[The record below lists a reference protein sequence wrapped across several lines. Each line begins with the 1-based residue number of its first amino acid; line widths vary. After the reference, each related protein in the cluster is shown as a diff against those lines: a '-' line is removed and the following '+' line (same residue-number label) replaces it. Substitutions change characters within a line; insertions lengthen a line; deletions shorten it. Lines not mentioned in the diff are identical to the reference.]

1 MDDKILDKVLI
12 EVINIKEQLKN
23 IPTKDEMNL
32 RFDDAA
38 TNVDRFTKLH
48 KTLDQELVMLRSKY
62 GRLEDRVVVI
72 ERKLQLAV

>member
-32 RFDDAA
+32 RFEAA

-48 KTLDQELVMLRSKY
+48 ETLNQELAMLRSKY
-62 GRLEDRVVVI
+62 NRLEDRVVVL
-72 ERKLQLAV
+72 EQRLAVA

>member
-32 RFDDAA
+32 RFDEAA

-48 KTLDQELVMLRSKY
+48 ETLNQELAMLRSKY
-62 GRLEDRVVVI
+62 NRLEDRVVVL
-72 ERKLQLAV
+72 EQRLAVA